1 MSVNRKYETRIK
13 IQVDRRQRQR
23 RKPMIALASSVCG
36 LKSSLQIRIDDA
48 QRYDHTH
55 TPTDIKTH
63 TFHFDGPWIAILK
76 KKMVLI
82 AKD

>member
-55 TPTDIKTH
+55 TLIHTH
-63 TFHFDGPWIAILK
+63 TLHHVTIYLS
-76 KKMVLI
+76 
-82 AKD
+82 